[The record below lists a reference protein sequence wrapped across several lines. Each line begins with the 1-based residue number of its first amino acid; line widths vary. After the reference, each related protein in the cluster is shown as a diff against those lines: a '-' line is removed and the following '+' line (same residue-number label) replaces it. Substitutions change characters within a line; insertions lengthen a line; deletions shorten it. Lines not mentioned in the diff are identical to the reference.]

1 MHGLEGRGM
10 EDTRAL
16 ASLCMLG
23 KSQFPL
29 SPAQG
34 REGLLGRQLGRGS
47 TGQQAALCRVCRSKV
62 RC

>member
-10 EDTRAL
+10 EDTRPL

-23 KSQFPL
+23 KSQF
-29 SPAQG
+29 SQGPAQE
-34 REGLLGRQLGRGS
+34 RESLLGRQLGRGS
-47 TGQQAALCRVCRSKV
+47 TRQRTACCRVCESKV